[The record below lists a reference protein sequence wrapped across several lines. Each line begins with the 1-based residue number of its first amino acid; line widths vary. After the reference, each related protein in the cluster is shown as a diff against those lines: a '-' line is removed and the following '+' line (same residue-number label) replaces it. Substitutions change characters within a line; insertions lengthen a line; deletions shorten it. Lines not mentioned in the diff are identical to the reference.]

1 MQTKPNFIIPLSDT
15 SAGLALVGGKG
26 ASLARLLAAGL
37 AVPPGFTITTDAYRS
52 YVDLYGLQEAILT
65 AASVAKP
72 DQPATLAGAS
82 RQIVALFTQPDLPE
96 DIAVEIRHAYAA
108 LGGADLAVAV
118 RSSATAEDLPEMS
131 FAGQQESYLNIRGAE
146 AVLAAV
152 RKCWASLWTERA
164 IAYRLHQGIPADS
177 VALAVVVQVL
187 IPADA
192 AGVLFS
198 ANPLNGARDEV
209 LINANWGLGE
219 ALVSGRVSP
228 DTLVVRKKDGK
239 LLKASLA
246 TKTLMTVT
254 GAQGTLEAEVPAEQ
268 RAQPVLSDPEARQ
281 LAALARQIEGL
292 YGSPQD
298 VEWCRAQ
305 DKFYVVQSRPITR
318 LPLEWTIPERGM
330 FYARSSLAE
339 FLPGPLSPLF
349 ETFGVAVAN
358 QSSREMME
366 RLSQM
371 KWKYEFYT
379 PQNGFMYTG
388 APLRPRDLL
397 FYMLMT
403 ARMLIQIRR
412 KGIARWE
419 EARET
424 LRGAA
429 AAWEGRGLESLRPAE
444 LLAAAREL
452 MKAATDYYG
461 VIQASAI
468 PMGGMAEISFT
479 QLYNRLIRRKSDP
492 DAVVLL
498 VGSETDAL
506 RAEKSLFE
514 VYIWVRERPVLAV
527 WLGVTPAVEIVAQLS
542 SGSEPE
548 MVAPDDWLG
557 WVERLRAHQR
567 AWGHLLYDFD
577 FASPLLREDP
587 LPAIEALKN
596 HLAGRGTDPNLRQR
610 RQLEERARLR
620 AAIGQRLDALRRK
633 WFNQSLDQAV
643 ARGPQREDAIAAMG
657 LSYPALRRVFAELG
671 ARLVRA
677 GGIAQ
682 PGEIYWL
689 HAAELEDA
697 IRALEQ
703 NQSLARTGA
712 LIRARQATHQQ
723 RQALSP
729 PPMLPRDSFLR
740 KFMPPEDS
748 YQAEGQTLKGVG
760 ASGGRVT
767 APACVILSPEDFPKM
782 RPGDVLVAVNTTPAW
797 TPLFALAAAVVTD
810 IGGPL
815 SHSSIVA
822 REYGIPAVMATGSA
836 THRIRSGQR
845 ITVDGGTGLVML
857 DPLG

>member
-1 MQTKPNFIIPLSDT
+1 MQTQPNFIIPLSDT

-26 ASLARLLAAGL
+26 ASLARMIAAGL
-37 AVPPGFTITTDAYRS
+37 AVPPGFTISTNAYRR
-52 YVDLYGLQEAILT
+52 YVDLYGLQEAIL
-65 AASVAKP
+65 AAAAGAEP
-72 DQPATLAGAS
+72 DQPAALADASRRIAALFRQYALPENLAGEIGRAY
-82 RQIVALFTQPDLPE
+82 AELGGDDLP
-96 DIAVEIRHAYAA
+96 
-108 LGGADLAVAV
+108 VAV

-131 FAGQQESYLNIRGAE
+131 FAGQQESYLNVRGTE
-146 AVLAAV
+146 AVLEAV

-164 IAYRLHQGIPADS
+164 IAYRLRQGIPADS
-177 VALAVVVQVL
+177 VALAVVVQML

-192 AGVLFS
+192 AGVLFT

-228 DTLVVRKKDGK
+228 DTLVMSKKDGR
-239 LLKASLA
+239 LLKVHVAI
-246 TKTLMTVT
+246 KDLMTIA
-254 GAQGTLEAEVPAEQ
+254 GAHGTLEVAVPAGR
-268 RAQPVLSDPEARQ
+268 RAARVLSYPEARQ
-281 LAALARQIEGL
+281 LAGLARRVEEL

-298 VEWCRAQ
+298 VEWCRARG
-305 DKFYVVQSRPITR
+305 KFYIVQSRPITR
-318 LPLEWTIPERGM
+318 LPLEWATPEPGM

-366 RLSQM
+366 RMAQM
-371 KWKYEFYT
+371 KWKYDFYT

-397 FYMLMT
+397 FYTLMMVRMLM
-403 ARMLIQIRR
+403 QIRR

-424 LRGAA
+424 LRSAA
-429 AAWEGRGLESLRPAE
+429 AAWEECTLDRLTPAE
-444 LLAAAREL
+444 LLVAAHDL

-468 PMGGMAEISFT
+468 PMGTMAETGFT
-479 QLYNRLIRRKSDP
+479 QLYNHLIRRKTDP
-492 DAVVLL
+492 DASLFL

-514 VYIWVRERPVLAV
+514 VYTWVRERPELAA

-542 SGSEPE
+542 SGSGPE
-548 MVAPDDWLG
+548 TLAPDDWQG

-596 HLAGRGTDPNLRQR
+596 HLAGRGADPNLRQR

-620 AAIGQRLDALRRK
+620 ATIHERLDPLRRK
-633 WFNQSLDQAV
+633 GFEQSLDQAV

-657 LSYPALRRVFAELG
+657 FSYPALRRVFAELG
-671 ARLVRA
+671 TRLVRA
-677 GGIAQ
+677 GGIEQ

-689 HAAELEDA
+689 RAAELEEA
-697 IRALEQ
+697 IRALAQ
-703 NQSLARTGA
+703 NQPLAGMGA

-723 RQALSP
+723 RLTLSP
-729 PPMLPRDSFLR
+729 PPMLPRDSFLS
-740 KFMPPEDS
+740 KLMPPEDS
-748 YQAEGQTLKGVG
+748 YQAEGKTLKGIGV
-760 ASGGRVT
+760 SGGQVT
-767 APACVILSPEDFPKM
+767 APACVILSPEDFARM

-836 THRIRSGQR
+836 THRIRNGQM
-845 ITVDGGTGLVML
+845 ITVDGGTGMVTLRE
-857 DPLG
+857 